1 MGHNLRSHRLVREA
15 RAIVGSGALGRIGTL
30 RAAWTSGYHRGGAWP
45 AWRDDRAAGGG
56 AILEIGVHHLD
67 LCSCLLGEP
76 LESVSALLRD
86 GAVPDQDA
94 VVTGRTASGVLVSL
108 LAGQRT
114 VNANEVEIYGEEG
127 ALGFSLYRADSLEL
141 RRTGPSDLGG
151 GPKARARLLAGR
163 ARRLPAAVAAARGG
177 GDFVG
182 SYAAHWRATGEA
194 LRGDAPPRD
203 ARRRAGGAGR
213 RPRGDALGRDRRSG
227 TGREPV
233 NAAGPSLSVVLACID
248 EGPAIRTTVAH
259 LARQTAAREIELV
272 LSAPPARGSAPEPE
286 IAAAFAGV
294 RTVEIGAVN
303 SIARANAAGIRAA
316 TAPVV
321 ALSEDHCFPEPGWA
335 AALIDAHSGPWSV
348 VGPAWPTRTRG
359 RR

>member
-94 VVTGRTASGVLVSL
+94 VVTGRTAWASWSRCSPASGRSTPTRSRSTGRRERWGSRST
-108 LAGQRT
+108 ART
-114 VNANEVEIYGEEG
+114 A
-127 ALGFSLYRADSLEL
+127 SSC
-141 RRTGPSDLGG
+141 
-151 GPKARARLLAGR
+151 AGR
-163 ARRLPAAVAAARGG
+163 PTSAAGRRRERACSPAARGG
-177 GDFVG
+177 
-182 SYAAHWRATGEA
+182 SRRPSRLRAAAATSSARTPPIGGRPARRSAGRAPA
-194 LRGDAPPRD
+194 RD

-272 LSAPPARGSAPEPE
+272 LVGAPGARLAPEPE
-286 IAAAFAGV
+286 IAVAFAGV
-294 RTVEIGAVN
+294 RTVEIGAVTR
-303 SIARANAAGIRAA
+303 SRG
-316 TAPVV
+316 
-321 ALSEDHCFPEPGWA
+321 
-335 AALIDAHSGPWSV
+335 
-348 VGPAWPTRTRG
+348 PTRRGSAPRPPQWWPCRRTTASRSPAG
-359 RR
+359 RRR